1 MCVCAAGQTKV
12 LAGLA
17 CTSVSQSV
25 SPSVIQSVSQKPKSA
40 TKWKSMHGQLHL
52 ADPQTTLPA
61 PLHTPRFAAPLPLP
75 LLGLHLPPSPICTS
89 CQCRLLM
96 FMAHFAI
103 LRLSFTKLVRLQLSE
118 SSTRGNRAH
127 RGGWGRG
134 NWQSVWQA
142 VKNEAYAERR
152 NNNNNNSSNGSSSK
166 SIDQHTEIIARR
178 KANLKW
184 KLWKALFAYE
194 GVRERRGSVGLKKVQ
209 RIRKEVAKE
218 NL

>member
-1 MCVCAAGQTKV
+1 MCVCVRLGKQKSWLVWPARQSV
-12 LAGLA
+12 RQSVSH
-17 CTSVSQSV
+17 SVSQSKAKKRNEMEINAWPAALGR
-25 SPSVIQSVSQKPKSA
+25 SPDHSSC
-40 TKWKSMHGQLHL
+40 
-52 ADPQTTLPA
+52 
-61 PLHTPRFAAPLPLP
+61 PLHIPRFAAPP
-75 LLGLHLPPSPICTS
+75 PPSPWLAPSPLSPCTS

-134 NWQSVWQA
+134 NCQSVWQA

-152 NNNNNNSSNGSSSK
+152 NNNNNNNNNGSSSK

-184 KLWKALFAYE
+184 KIVESALC
-194 GVRERRGSVGLKKVQ
+194 
-209 RIRKEVAKE
+209 IRKGVGEG
-218 NL
+218 NS